1 MDTGYYR
8 TVIFDIETVAR
19 PFERLDPS
27 LQDKVVER
35 AATRAR
41 EESADP
47 EATLE
52 EEKNLLALNPLYAE
66 VAAIGVLDAET
77 DRGAVYYVA
86 PGQEGQEIEED
97 DIKLSALSEGD
108 ALRRFWE
115 VARACRKLV
124 GFNSRTFDV
133 PFLNVRS
140 AVNGLRPSVDLMANR
155 YLKLQPAPQ
164 HIDLLDQLTFYG
176 ATWPRRGSLHEWCLA
191 FGISSPKVGGVSGS
205 EVGQMF
211 TGGRYLDIARYNVR
225 DLQATRELYR
235 RWDELLNFQK

>member
-19 PFERLDPS
+19 PFEQLDPS
-27 LQDKVVER
+27 LQNKVIDR
-35 AATRAR
+35 AVARAN
-41 EESADP
+41 EESMESDVI
-47 EATLE
+47 LE
-52 EEKNLLALNPLYAE
+52 EEKNLLALNSLYAE
-66 VAAIGVLDAET
+66 VVAIGVLDAET

-86 PGQEGQEIEED
+86 PGQEGKEIEED
-97 DIKLSALSEGD
+97 GIKFSALSEED

-124 GFNSRTFDV
+124 GFNSRTFDG
-133 PFLNVRS
+133 PFLSIRS

-191 FGISSPKVGGVSGS
+191 FGIPSPKTSDVSGS
-205 EVGQMF
+205 EVGRMF
-211 TGGRYLDIARYNVR
+211 TSGQYLDIARYNVL

-235 RWDELLNFQK
+235 RWDEFLNFQK